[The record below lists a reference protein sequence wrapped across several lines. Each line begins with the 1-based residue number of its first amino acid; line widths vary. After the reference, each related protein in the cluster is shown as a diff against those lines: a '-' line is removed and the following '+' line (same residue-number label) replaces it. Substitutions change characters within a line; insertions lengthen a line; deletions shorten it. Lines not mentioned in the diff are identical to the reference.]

1 MIEDHVLKKGPFK
14 GCKVQPAPTQLV
26 EQYSEAVDKVV
37 AAIDEAMDTQVLLVT
52 DMSSLRD
59 FGPDRVQLATIS
71 SILGIPVSE
80 QDLICDIAM
89 RLSPKN

>member
-1 MIEDHVLKKGPFK
+1 MSEDHVLKEGPFK
-14 GCKVQPAPTQLV
+14 GFKVQPAPTQLV
-26 EQYSEAVDKVV
+26 EQYREAVDKVV
-37 AAIDEAMDTQVLLVT
+37 AAIDEAMDTQVLIVT

-59 FGPDRVQLATIS
+59 FRPDRVQLATIS